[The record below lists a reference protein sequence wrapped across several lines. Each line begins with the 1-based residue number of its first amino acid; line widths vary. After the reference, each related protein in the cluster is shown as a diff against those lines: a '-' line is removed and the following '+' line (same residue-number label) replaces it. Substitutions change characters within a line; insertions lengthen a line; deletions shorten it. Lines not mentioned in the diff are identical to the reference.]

1 MAFVLPE
8 LPYAKNAFGDVISE
22 ETFSYHHGK
31 HHNAYVTKANELIPQ
46 AGLQGA
52 SLSQAIKAAKEQGK
66 AGLFNQVGQVW
77 NHSFYWLCL
86 SPEKQ
91 APTGKL
97 LEMINESYGS
107 VRSEE
112 HTSELQSLMRISY
125 AVFCLKKK
133 T

>member
-8 LPYAKNAFGDVISE
+8 LPYAKNAYGDFISE

-31 HHNAYVTKANELIPQ
+31 HHNAYVTKANALIPQ

-77 NHSFYWLCL
+77 HHSFYLLCL

-97 LEMINESYGS
+97 LEMINKSSGS
-107 VRSEE
+107 VDEIGNASFRERSG
-112 HTSELQSLMRISY
+112 Q
-125 AVFCLKKK
+125 
-133 T
+133 